1 MVRHPRDQIAR
12 FRSLALRSSRLTRP
26 LLAGATTHGEN
37 KAKMCEPLFTA
48 YRECRKAE
56 QKEIVRKRI
65 ENRKS
70 MFFSV
75 SERS

>member
-1 MVRHPRDQIAR
+1 M
-12 FRSLALRSSRLTRP
+12 
-26 LLAGATTHGEN
+26 
-37 KAKMCEPLFTA
+37 KMCEPLFTA

-56 QKEIVRKRI
+56 QKEIVRKRT

-75 SERS
+75 SERC